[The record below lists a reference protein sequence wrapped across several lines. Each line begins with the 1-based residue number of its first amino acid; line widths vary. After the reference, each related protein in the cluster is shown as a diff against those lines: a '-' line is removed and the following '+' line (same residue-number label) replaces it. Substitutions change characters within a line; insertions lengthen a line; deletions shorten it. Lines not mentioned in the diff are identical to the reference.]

1 MMFEIV
7 SASVCETYNLGEKFA
22 KTLKK
27 KQRFALNGDVGSG
40 KTEFVRGVLSNL
52 NPEISVSSPT
62 FSIVN
67 SYETKN
73 FVVHHFDFYRI
84 KNIYEF
90 VELGFEEYLN
100 ENSVVFVEWAQMFP
114 EILGKNW
121 ETINF
126 TSISQNERR
135 IEFSILF

>member
-1 MMFEIV
+1 MFEIV